1 MSESAAPT
9 AQEAP
14 MGAVSD
20 LVTIAEG
27 FALPAPVAAVEPL
40 GRGNVNDT
48 YLVSLRGEDQ
58 PRFVLQRLNTRV
70 FRRPK
75 LVMGNISAVV
85 RHVER
90 RLAEEPPQ
98 PGRLPWRVPQ
108 VVPARGGSTPWLVR
122 GEAFWRTL
130 SFIEDSRS
138 HETITDLEHARE
150 IGYGLGRFHSL
161 ISDLPA
167 SELADTLEGFH
178 ITPGYLAEYR
188 RVLAE
193 STVSP
198 SAETEH
204 CLAFVQQRQ
213 DLASVLE
220 QARTAGRLQLRPIHG
235 DPKINN
241 LLMASGSVIGD
252 GEGRGSQTG
261 CGQAIALVD
270 LDTVKPGLVHYDI
283 GDCLRS
289 ACNRLGEETRDWPE
303 VQFDLELAEALLEG
317 YLGQARAFLT
327 PDDFAHIPEAIR
339 LIPFELGLRFLTDH
353 LAGNV
358 YFKVSHP
365 GHNLE
370 RALVQFQLTRSI
382 EAQLPAIRAI
392 VERLRATEVAP

>member
-9 AQEAP
+9 APEAP
-14 MGAVSD
+14 GGAASD
-20 LVTIAEG
+20 LVAIAEG

-40 GRGNVNDT
+40 GQGNVNDT
-48 YLVSLRGEDQ
+48 YLVSLRGEGQ

-70 FRRPK
+70 FRRPE
-75 LVMGNISAVV
+75 LVMGNISAVA
-85 RHVER
+85 RHVQR
-90 RLAEEPPQ
+90 RLGQEPSQ
-98 PGRLPWRVPQ
+98 PGRLPWQVPQ
-108 VVPARGGSTPWLVR
+108 VVPARGGTTPWLVR
-122 GEAFWRTL
+122 DEAFWRTL

-167 SELADTLEGFH
+167 AELADTLEGFH
-178 ITPGYLAEYR
+178 ITPAYLADYQ

-193 STVSP
+193 NTAASTAER
-198 SAETEH
+198 SAEAEH
-204 CLAFVQQRQ
+204 CIAFVQQRQ
-213 DLASVLE
+213 GLAPVLE
-220 QARTAGRLQLRPIHG
+220 EARAAGRLQLRPIHG

-241 LLMASGSVIGD
+241 LLMASGS
-252 GEGRGSQTG
+252 
-261 CGQAIALVD
+261 GQAIALVD

-289 ACNRLGEETRDWPE
+289 ACNRLGEETRDWQA

-327 PDDFAHIPEAIR
+327 SDDFAHIADAIR

-353 LAGNV
+353 LAGDV

-370 RALVQFQLTRSI
+370 RALVQFQLTHSI
-382 EAQLPAIRAI
+382 ETQLPAIRAI
-392 VERLRATEVAP
+392 VERLQAEVAP

>member
-9 AQEAP
+9 APEAP
-14 MGAVSD
+14 GGAASD
-20 LVTIAEG
+20 LVAIAEG

-40 GRGNVNDT
+40 GQGNVNDT
-48 YLVSLRGEDQ
+48 YLVSLRGEGQ

-70 FRRPK
+70 FRRPE
-75 LVMGNISAVV
+75 LVMGNISAVA
-85 RHVER
+85 RHVQR
-90 RLAEEPPQ
+90 RLGQEPSQ
-98 PGRLPWRVPQ
+98 PGRPPWQVPQ
-108 VVPARGGSTPWLVR
+108 VVPARGGTTPWLVR

-167 SELADTLEGFH
+167 TELEDTLEGFH
-178 ITPGYLAEYR
+178 ITPAYLADYQ

-193 STVSP
+193 NTAASTAER
-198 SAETEH
+198 SAEAEH
-204 CLAFVQQRQ
+204 CIAFVQQRQ
-213 DLASVLE
+213 GLAPVLE
-220 QARTAGRLQLRPIHG
+220 EARAAGRLQLRPIHG

-241 LLMASGSVIGD
+241 LLMASGS
-252 GEGRGSQTG
+252 
-261 CGQAIALVD
+261 GQAIAMVD

-289 ACNRLGEETRDWPE
+289 ACNRLGEETSDWQA

-327 PDDFAHIPEAIR
+327 PDDFAHIADAIR

-353 LAGNV
+353 LAGDV

-382 EAQLPAIRAI
+382 EAQLPAIQAI
-392 VERLRATEVAP
+392 VERLQAEVAP

>member
-1 MSESAAPT
+1 MSASAAPT
-9 AQEAP
+9 APEAAG
-14 MGAVSD
+14 GAARD
-20 LVTIAEG
+20 LVAIAEG

-40 GRGNVNDT
+40 GQGNVNDT
-48 YLVSLRGEDQ
+48 YLVSLRGEGQ

-70 FRRPK
+70 FRRPE
-75 LVMGNISAVV
+75 LVMGNISAVC
-85 RHVER
+85 RHVGQ
-90 RLAEEPPQ
+90 RLDQEPAQ
-98 PGRLPWRVPQ
+98 PGRLAWQVPQ
-108 VVPARGGSTPWLVR
+108 VVPARGSSTPWLVR

-130 SFIEDSRS
+130 SFIEDSCS

-167 SELADTLEGFH
+167 AELADTLEGFH
-178 ITPGYLAEYR
+178 ITPAYLADYQ

-193 STVSP
+193 STAGR
-198 SAETEH
+198 SAEAEQ
-204 CLAFVQQRQ
+204 CIAFVQQRQ
-213 DLASVLE
+213 DLAPVLE
-220 QARTAGRLQLRPIHG
+220 QARAAGRLQLRPIHG

-241 LLMASGSVIGD
+241 LLMASGPERAG
-252 GEGRGSQTG
+252 GAGRGS
-261 CGQAIALVD
+261 GQAIALVD

-289 ACNRLGEETRDWPE
+289 ACNRLGEETRDWQA
-303 VQFDLELAEALLEG
+303 VRFDLELAEALLEG

-327 PDDFAHIPEAIR
+327 PDDFAHIADAIR
-339 LIPFELGLRFLTDH
+339 LIPFELGLRFLADH
-353 LAGNV
+353 LAGDV

-382 EAQLPAIRAI
+382 EAQLPAIQAI
-392 VERLRATEVAP
+392 VERLQAEVAP

>member
-1 MSESAAPT
+1 MSESAAPV

-14 MGAVSD
+14 GGAARD
-20 LVTIAEG
+20 LVAIAEG

-40 GRGNVNDT
+40 GQGNVNDT
-48 YLVSLRGEDQ
+48 YRVSLRGEGQ

-70 FRRPK
+70 FRRPE
-75 LVMGNISAVV
+75 LVMGNISAVA
-85 RHVER
+85 RHVQR
-90 RLAEEPPQ
+90 RLDQEPPQ
-98 PGRLPWRVPQ
+98 PGRLPWQVPQ
-108 VVPARGGSTPWLVR
+108 VVPARDGTTPWLVR

-167 SELADTLEGFH
+167 AELADTLEGFH
-178 ITPGYLAEYR
+178 ITPAYLADYR

-193 STVSP
+193 S
-198 SAETEH
+198 SAEHSAEAEH
-204 CLAFVQQRQ
+204 CIAFVQERQ
-213 DLASVLE
+213 GLAPVLE
-220 QARTAGRLQLRPIHG
+220 QARAAGRLQLRPIHG

-241 LLMASGSVIGD
+241 LLMARGPEGGGGAGS
-252 GEGRGSQTG
+252 
-261 CGQAIALVD
+261 GQAIALVD

-289 ACNRLGEETRDWPE
+289 ACNRLGEETRDWPAVE
-303 VQFDLELAEALLEG
+303 FDLALAEALLEG

-327 PDDFAHIPEAIR
+327 PDDFAHIAAAIR

-353 LAGNV
+353 LAGDV

-382 EAQLPAIRAI
+382 EAQLPAIEAI
-392 VERLRATEVAP
+392 VARLQAEVAP